1 MRHLNGVYTQLFNR
15 RHGLVGHLF
24 QGRFKAIL
32 VDTDSYLL
40 TLCRYVER
48 NPVAAGLVDQVS
60 QWPWSSFGAHVGA
73 AAAEDWL
80 EVDAVHRKLLQR
92 EPRGPADRRRAAA
105 RYAEL
110 VADTAVPS
118 PWDEGLRQQIFLGD
132 EAFVANALA
141 RLPSTAARA
150 SDIPRPQRQLP
161 ASWAQ
166 FLSNAGQDCDAAL
179 HAAYTQGGLTMS
191 HLATQAG
198 LSVSRVS
205 RIIATVESAPRHE
218 MPS

>member
-1 MRHLNGVYTQLFNR
+1 M
-15 RHGLVGHLF
+15 
-24 QGRFKAIL
+24 
-32 VDTDSYLL
+32 D
-40 TLCRYVER
+40 E
-48 NPVAAGLVDQVS
+48 VS
-60 QWPWSSFGAHVGA
+60 QWPWSSYGAHVGA
-73 AAAEDWL
+73 SAAEDWL
-80 EVDAVHRKLLQR
+80 DMDAVLRMLLQR

-110 VADTAVPS
+110 VADTAVAS

-141 RLPSTAARA
+141 RLPSTATRA
-150 SDIPRPQRQLP
+150 SDIPRRQRQVP

-166 FLSNAGQDCDAAL
+166 FLSNAGQDRDAAL

-191 HLATQAG
+191 HLATQTG

-205 RIIATVESAPRHE
+205 RIIAAVESAPRHDR
-218 MPS
+218 PS

>member
-1 MRHLNGVYTQLFNR
+1 
-15 RHGLVGHLF
+15 VGHLF

-48 NPVAAGLVDQVS
+48 NPVAAGLVEDVGR
-60 QWPWSSFGAHVGA
+60 WPWSSYAAHVGLA
-73 AAAEDWL
+73 AADHWL
-80 EVDAVHRKLLQR
+80 DVDAVHRMLLQR

-110 VADTAVPS
+110 VADTVAPS

-132 EAFVANALA
+132 EAFVAASLA
-141 RLPSTAARA
+141 RLPAATAGAR
-150 SDIPRPQRQLP
+150 DIPKGQRRAP
-161 ASWAQ
+161 ASWPQ
-166 FLSNAGQDCDAAL
+166 FLRDAGHDRDTAL

-191 HLATQAG
+191 HLATQTA
-198 LSVSRVS
+198 LSISRIS
-205 RIIATVESAPRHE
+205 RIIAAAESAARTR
-218 MPS
+218 PSS